1 MAFKRVTG
9 HVNIIA
15 AKDSTPIYYNRLY
28 IMMGLIS
35 EYDKWKC
42 LQIVWELCLLM

>member
-1 MAFKRVTG
+1 MAFKRFTA
-9 HVNIIA
+9 HVDIIRA
-15 AKDSTPIYYNRLY
+15 RDSTSIYYNRLY

-42 LQIVWELCLLM
+42 LQIVWELCRIM

>member
-1 MAFKRVTG
+1 MAFKCFTR
-9 HVNIIA
+9 HVNIMR

-35 EYDKWKC
+35 GYDKWKG